1 MTAPTAHDVDYA
13 LIEWRLQGVQPDMG
27 GNDAHSAFRRLQA
40 TISTLEATI
49 ARLTA
54 PIADEALREAVE
66 RFERGCERRGV
77 RCAEWYTFPDNI
89 CLGCVDDTFHRHQY
103 VAGHEAGTGAA
114 TITTALNQHAEER
127 RRLVTIE
134 EAARNL
140 RHVEQMEGRWNGK
153 FITQADLDAALD
165 KEATR

>member
-40 TISTLEATI
+40 TIATLEATVE
-49 ARLTA
+49 RLTA
-54 PIADEALREAVE
+54 PIADKALREAVDRFRVGLELLRGWE
-66 RFERGCERRGV
+66 RLDGTEAMDEEYHAGV
-77 RCAEWYTFPDNI
+77 
-89 CLGCVDDTFHRHQY
+89 
-103 VAGHEAGTGAA
+103 EALDAAAA
-114 TITTALNQHAEER
+114 TAITTALNQHAEER
-127 RRLVTIE
+127 RRLVAIE

-140 RHVEQMEGRWNGK
+140 RHVEQMEGRWNGT
-153 FITQADLDAALD
+153 FITQAELDAALD